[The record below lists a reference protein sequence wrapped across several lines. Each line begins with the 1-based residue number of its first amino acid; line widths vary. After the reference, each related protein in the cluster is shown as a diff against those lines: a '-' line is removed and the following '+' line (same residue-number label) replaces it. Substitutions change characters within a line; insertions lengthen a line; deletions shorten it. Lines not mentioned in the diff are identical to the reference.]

1 MRTAADDIRW
11 KFPNWSPLLV
21 ITHVVLFKFRAE
33 HAGEIATSQRMLG
46 SLHGQVPQIRSL
58 SVGSNILPSE
68 RAYDL
73 CLIAT
78 FDSLEDLARYRAHP
92 EHQSVATQ
100 VDRYCQST
108 VSVDY

>member
-1 MRTAADDIRW
+1 M
-11 KFPNWSPLLV
+11 
-21 ITHVVLFKFRAE
+21 ITHVVLFKFRDE
-33 HAGEIATSQRMLG
+33 CAGKIDTSQKMLS
-46 SLHGQVPQIRSL
+46 SLHGRVPQIRSL
-58 SVGSNILPSE
+58 SVGSNILPSA

-78 FDSLEDLARYRAHP
+78 FDSLEDLADYRAHP
-92 EHQSVATQ
+92 EHRSVARE